1 MFCPEIPLANASFT
15 YSPCGPFTQKQTKK
29 KNKTNKQTNKK
40 IQNCN
45 SNLGN
50 LCFSGLYFAVS

>member
-29 KNKTNKQTNKK
+29 KPKQTNKQTKK
-40 IQNCN
+40 YKIVT
-45 SNLGN
+45 LI
-50 LCFSGLYFAVS
+50 LVIFAFQDFILQ